1 MYYLQKKQLTNMK
14 CKCGKTVCIIHRY
27 PDDHNCD
34 FDSKNEMKKKLINDN
49 PKIVGTKIENI

>member
-1 MYYLQKKQLTNMK
+1 MK

-34 FDSKNEMKKKLINDN
+34 FDSKNEMKKKLINDS

>member
-1 MYYLQKKQLTNMK
+1 MK

-34 FDSKNEMKKKLINDN
+34 YDSKNEMKKKLILMLENLKN
-49 PKIVGTKIENI
+49 FILLRIFIKIIMKYIF